1 MKKFLLLLAFFATLA
16 HATDGP
22 KKPPEP
28 PAAQAAAVP
37 RDTWAGAPAH
47 VAVSVLAG
55 LACSTH
61 IYPKEPLKAF
71 GCAMAPGVLKEIA
84 DSQQKG
90 NHFSQRDI
98 AADAVG
104 AAIGVYTG
112 GLMLSYNERTK
123 ATTVAISIPLK

>member
-37 RDTWAGAPAH
+37 RDNWGGAPAH
-47 VAVSVLAG
+47 VAVSALAG
-55 LACSTH
+55 IACATH
-61 IYPKEPLKAF
+61 LYPREPLKAF
-71 GCAMAPGVLKEIA
+71 GCAMVPGVLKEIV

-90 NHFSQRDI
+90 NRWSNKDI
-98 AADAVG
+98 AADALGSVT
-104 AAIGVYTG
+104 GVLTG
-112 GLMLSYNERTK
+112 GLMLSYSERTK
-123 ATTVAISIPLK
+123 TTTVAISIPLK